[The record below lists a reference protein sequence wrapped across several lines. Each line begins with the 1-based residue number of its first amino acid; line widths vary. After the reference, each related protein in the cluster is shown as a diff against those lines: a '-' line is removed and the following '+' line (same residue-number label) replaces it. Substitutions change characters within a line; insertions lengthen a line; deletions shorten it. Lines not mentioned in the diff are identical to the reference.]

1 MVEAPTGFLWRVS
14 FRSGVDG
21 EAVTTVGPPP
31 VVRDVRGSV
40 GWESWALRCRLRR
53 INQQAK
59 MALAMRA
66 TTGTATPTPIL
77 IAEPPSSPFLA
88 DAGDPS
94 LFTQYVEVASTIT
107 EAAAKAPSP

>member
-1 MVEAPTGFLWRVS
+1 
-14 FRSGVDG
+14 
-21 EAVTTVGPPP
+21 
-31 VVRDVRGSV
+31 
-40 GWESWALRCRLRR
+40 
-53 INQQAK
+53 
-59 MALAMRA
+59 MRA

-77 IAEPPSSPFLA
+77 TAEPPSSSSLFLA